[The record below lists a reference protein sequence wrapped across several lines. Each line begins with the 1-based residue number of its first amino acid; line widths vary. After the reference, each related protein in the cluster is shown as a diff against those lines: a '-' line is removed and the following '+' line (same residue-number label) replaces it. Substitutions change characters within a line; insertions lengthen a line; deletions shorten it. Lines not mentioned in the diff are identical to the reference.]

1 MFFPIFQHSII
12 PVFHHSK
19 SRPSLEF
26 ITGPMITSKSN
37 PKIRDIRLLKQAKHR
52 QARGEYFIEGVRLVE
67 EAFGSGQ
74 DARRIVYSPRL
85 ENSPR
90 GAALLSLARKKFPGA
105 EWFYVR
111 DEVLD
116 SLSDTRTHQG
126 ILAVLEIK
134 EHPWE
139 DLRKRGGPILLLCE
153 LQDPGNLGSIF
164 RVTEAGKGAGLVL
177 SRGTIDPYSPKVARA
192 SMGSIFRLPFLV
204 NQDPLESLRALR
216 SLGCRVWATAAEGG
230 TSLWEVDFTHPAAVL
245 FGQEGAG
252 LRGKLLEE
260 ADGVL
265 TIPMNPAVNS
275 LNVAISAGL
284 VVYEAQ
290 RQRIIKAISGER

>member
-1 MFFPIFQHSII
+1 MF
-12 PVFHHSK
+12 
-19 SRPSLEF
+19 
-26 ITGPMITSKSN
+26 TSKSN
-37 PKIRDIRLLKQAKHR
+37 ARIKAIRLLKQAKHR
-52 QARGEYFIEGVRLVE
+52 QARGEYFIEGVRLAE

-85 ENSPR
+85 QNSPR
-90 GAALLSLARKKFPGA
+90 GAALLSLARKKYPGA
-105 EWFYVR
+105 EWFYVC

-116 SLSDTRTHQG
+116 SLSDTRAHQG
-126 ILAVLEIK
+126 ILAVLGRK
-134 EHPWE
+134 EHLWE
-139 DLRKRGGPILLLCE
+139 DLRKREGPILLLCG

-164 RVTEAGKGAGLVL
+164 RVTEAGKGAGLIL

-204 NQDPLESLRALR
+204 NQDPPESVRALR
-216 SLGCRVWATAAEGG
+216 SLGSRVWATAAQGG
-230 TSLWEVDFTHPAAVL
+230 RSLWEVDFNHPAAVL

-252 LRGKLLEE
+252 LRGELLEE

-275 LNVAISAGL
+275 LNVAVSAGL
-284 VVYEAQ
+284 VVYEAY
-290 RQRIIKAISGER
+290 RQRATKTDRTIFP